1 MGMSIALRLAIDVS
15 IPVLIWGALYLVRCL
30 GLVLPGRLTPWLR
43 GGIFLTLPVMIIS
56 EVADLNRSASIA
68 GIFFFTFL
76 GADFWLQRRCKTSSA
91 QASSQTT
98 S

>member
-1 MGMSIALRLAIDVS
+1 
-15 IPVLIWGALYLVRCL
+15 
-30 GLVLPGRLTPWLR
+30 
-43 GGIFLTLPVMIIS
+43 MIIS